1 MQVLLLLLL
10 ISTSS
15 LAAAN
20 QEAEALLKW
29 KSTLNVPTQFSSWA
43 AGTNPCNS
51 SWLGISCNGQGSIN
65 NITIMGYGLIATLD
79 TFSFSSFPNLVTLN
93 LANNSLYGFIP
104 SQMANLSELSF
115 LDLSWNH
122 FYGSIPSEI
131 GSLVRLSSLSLDLNQ
146 LSGYVPEEIGR
157 LTSLKTLRLAYNSFA
172 GPIPAGIGNL
182 TNLSILHLAQN
193 NFFGPIPE
201 MISSLKALTK
211 LDLSGNN
218 LTGLIPPF
226 IGNLTRLNNLF
237 ISDNKLSGPIPRN
250 IGELKS
256 LNDLQLYTN
265 SLTGSIPR
273 SIGKLKG
280 LVQLTLSGNQLSG
293 SIPEEIGDLKSLKIL
308 NLNTNNLTGSIP
320 ASIGNI
326 PNITYIGLAGNQLS
340 GSLPVGFNNL
350 TSLRKLE
357 SLNLAANNLNGSVP
371 SAIGNLTNLSILQL
385 RKNYFFGPIPEMI
398 SSLKALVKLDLSG
411 NQLSGSLPVGFN
423 NLTSL
428 RGFDVPANRFT
439 GSLPE
444 DICIGRLLMV
454 FTAYNNSFTGPVPR
468 SLKNCSSLTRLRLHM
483 NQLTGNISEYFGF
496 YPDLKVAELSDNRL
510 HGELQPFNWDILYN
524 LSTLKIDRN
533 NLSGEVPSEIWK
545 APNLN
550 LLDLSSNRLTGPIPK
565 ELGRLRLFSLSL
577 NDNQLSGNVPLGLGN
592 LVELESLNLASNNL
606 NGSVPK
612 QLGYSPK
619 LRTLNLSTNMFTGSV
634 PPEIG
639 KLQNLITMDLSHN
652 LLTGDI
658 PRGLGDMV
666 FLETLNLSRNSF
678 MGSIPAGKWLSLG
691 AVNVSYNQ
699 FEGPIPETET
709 FRRAPF
715 EALRSNKNL
724 CGNNSVLDPCPQDK
738 HDSKES
744 KRPTY
749 RIVFP
754 TIAGGVV
761 LILIS
766 NVVVFFV
773 YRRLKARNADSGSD
787 YSYIFSSWGDEGKLT
802 YESII
807 QATDSFDSKH
817 QIGFGSSG
825 SVYKAV
831 LSQVVAVK
839 KLHDQ
844 SEEEEGRIRLNW
856 RAFRREI
863 RALTNIKH
871 RNIVKLHGFFS
882 NVHHSLL
889 VYEFIERGSLRTVLR
904 DEELAKELNWS
915 KRVNVVKGVANALK
929 YMHHECCPP
938 FIHRDISSNNVLLDL
953 DHEAHV
959 SDFGT
964 ARFLKPD
971 DRNSS
976 LFAGTFGYVA
986 PERAYMEKVDE
997 RCDVYSFG
1005 VVALEVILGK
1015 HPGDLIESLSAS
1027 EVRLEGGHTTS
1038 VSTLLK
1044 DLLDDRISSPSD
1056 GSEVVKEVVAIT
1068 RLALACVHV
1077 EPSSR
1082 PTMQQVTMELVPFV
1096 MPPLTHP
1103 FSQVTLEELL
1113 SARPT
1118 TMP

>member
-1 MQVLLLLLL
+1 MNPPFSTPSQLITNLQVLLLLILV
-10 ISTSS
+10 STSS

-51 SWLGISCNGQGSIN
+51 SWLGISCNGQGSID

-93 LANNSLYGFIP
+93 LTNNSIYGFIP
-104 SQMANLSELSF
+104 SHIANLSQLSF
-115 LDLSWNH
+115 LDLSRNH

-131 GSLVRLSSLSLDLNQ
+131 GSLTRLSSLSLALNNLNGSIPTSLCNLTDLFFLRLDLNQ
-146 LSGYVPEEIGR
+146 LSGYVPEDIGR
-157 LTSLKTLRLAYNSFA
+157 LTSLETLRLAYNSFA
-172 GPIPAGIGNL
+172 GP
-182 TNLSILHLAQN
+182 
-193 NFFGPIPE
+193 
-201 MISSLKALTK
+201 
-211 LDLSGNN
+211 
-218 LTGLIPPF
+218 
-226 IGNLTRLNNLF
+226 
-237 ISDNKLSGPIPRN
+237 
-250 IGELKS
+250 
-256 LNDLQLYTN
+256 
-265 SLTGSIPR
+265 
-273 SIGKLKG
+273 
-280 LVQLTLSGNQLSG
+280 
-293 SIPEEIGDLKSLKIL
+293 
-308 NLNTNNLTGSIP
+308 
-320 ASIGNI
+320 
-326 PNITYIGLAGNQLS
+326 
-340 GSLPVGFNNL
+340 
-350 TSLRKLE
+350 
-357 SLNLAANNLNGSVP
+357 VP

-398 SSLKALVKLDLSG
+398 SSLKALVKLDLSGNNLTGLIPPSIGNLTQLDNLFISENKLSGPIPSEIGKLKSLTDLQFYTNRLTGSIPRSVGNLKGLVQLALSGNRLSGSIPEEIGELTSLIVLNLNTNNLTGSVPASIGNITNIHYIGLAG

-986 PERAYMEKVDE
+986 PGMPSFYDLRVYYVVRNFHLFFNLIFAERAYMEKVDE

>member
-1 MQVLLLLLL
+1 MNPPFSNHMQVLLLLLL

-131 GSLVRLSSLSLDLNQ
+131 GSLVRLSSLSLALNNLNGSIPTSLWNLTDLFFLRLDLNQ

-350 TSLRKLE
+350 TSLR
-357 SLNLAANNLNGSVP
+357 S
-371 SAIGNLTNLSILQL
+371 
-385 RKNYFFGPIPEMI
+385 
-398 SSLKALVKLDLSG
+398 
-411 NQLSGSLPVGFN
+411 
-423 NLTSL
+423 
-428 RGFDVPANRFT
+428 FDVPSNRLT

-444 DICIGRLLMV
+444 DICIGRLLRV
-454 FTAYNNSFTGPVPR
+454 FTAFNNSFTGPIPR
-468 SLKNCSSLTRLRLHM
+468 SLKNCSSLRRLRLHM

-524 LSTLKIDRN
+524 LSTLKIGRN

-550 LLDLSSNRLTGPIPK
+550 SLDLSSNRLTGPIPK

-592 LVELESLNLASNNL
+592 LVELESLNLAANNL

-612 QLGYSPK
+612 QLGNCPK
-619 LRTLNLSTNMFTGSV
+619 LRTLNMSTNMFTGSV

-639 KLQNLITMDLSHN
+639 KLQTLTILDLSHN

-658 PRGLGDMV
+658 PPGLGDMV
-666 FLETLNLSRNSF
+666 FLEILNLSRNSF
-678 MGSIPAGKWLSLG
+678 MGSIPTGKWLSLG

-699 FEGPIPETET
+699 LEGPIPETGT

-724 CGNNSVLDPCPQDK
+724 CGNNSFLDPCPQDK
-738 HDSKES
+738 LDSTKS

-749 RIVFP
+749 KIVFP
-754 TIAGGVV
+754 AIAGGLM
-761 LILIS
+761 LILMS
-766 NVVVFFV
+766 NVVVFIV
-773 YRRLKARNADSGSD
+773 YQRLKARNADSGSD
-787 YSYIFSSWGDEGKLT
+787 YLYIFSNWGDGGKLT

-844 SEEEEGRIRLNW
+844 SEEEVGRIRSNW

-871 RNIVKLHGFFS
+871 RNIVKLYGFFS

-889 VYEFIERGSLRTVLR
+889 VYEFIERGSLRIVLR
-904 DEELAKELNWS
+904 DEEQAKELNWS
-915 KRVNVVKGVANALK
+915 KRVNVVKGVANALE
-929 YMHHECCPP
+929 YMHHKCCPP

-971 DRNSS
+971 DQNSS
-976 LFAGTFGYVA
+976 SFAGTFGYVA
-986 PERAYMEKVDE
+986 PERAYLHKVDE

-1015 HPGDLIESLSAS
+1015 HPGDLIESISAS
-1027 EVRLEGGHTTS
+1027 NVRLEAEHTTS

-1044 DLLDDRISSPSD
+1044 DLIDDRISSPSD
-1056 GSEVVKEVVAIT
+1056 GSEVDKEVVAIT
-1068 RLALACVHV
+1068 RLALACVRV

-1103 FSQVTLEELL
+1103 FSEVTLEELL
-1113 SARPT
+1113 
-1118 TMP
+1118 

>member
-1 MQVLLLLLL
+1 
-10 ISTSS
+10 
-15 LAAAN
+15 
-20 QEAEALLKW
+20 
-29 KSTLNVPTQFSSWA
+29 
-43 AGTNPCNS
+43 
-51 SWLGISCNGQGSIN
+51 
-65 NITIMGYGLIATLD
+65 MGYGLIATLD

-131 GSLVRLSSLSLDLNQ
+131 GSLVRLSSLS
-146 LSGYVPEEIGR
+146 
-157 LTSLKTLRLAYNSFA
+157 
-172 GPIPAGIGNL
+172 
-182 TNLSILHLAQN
+182 

-340 GSLPVGFNNL
+340 GSLPRLFSLSLNDNQLSGNVPLGLGNL
-350 TSLRKLE
+350 VELE

-371 SAIGNLTNLSILQL
+371 KQLGNCPKLRTLNMSTNMFTGSVPPEIGKLQTLTI
-385 RKNYFFGPIPEMI
+385 
-398 SSLKALVKLDLSG
+398 LDLSH
-411 NQLSGSLPVGFN
+411 NLLTVTRLSSLSLALN
-423 NLTSL
+423 NLN
-428 RGFDVPANRFT
+428 G
-439 GSLPE
+439 
-444 DICIGRLLMV
+444 
-454 FTAYNNSFTGPVPR
+454 

-577 NDNQLSGNVPLGLGN
+577 NDNQLS
-592 LVELESLNLASNNL
+592 
-606 NGSVPK
+606 
-612 QLGYSPK
+612 
-619 LRTLNLSTNMFTGSV
+619 
-634 PPEIG
+634 
-639 KLQNLITMDLSHN
+639 
-652 LLTGDI
+652 
-658 PRGLGDMV
+658 
-666 FLETLNLSRNSF
+666 
-678 MGSIPAGKWLSLG
+678 
-691 AVNVSYNQ
+691 
-699 FEGPIPETET
+699 
-709 FRRAPF
+709 
-715 EALRSNKNL
+715 
-724 CGNNSVLDPCPQDK
+724 
-738 HDSKES
+738 
-744 KRPTY
+744 
-749 RIVFP
+749 
-754 TIAGGVV
+754 
-761 LILIS
+761 
-766 NVVVFFV
+766 
-773 YRRLKARNADSGSD
+773 
-787 YSYIFSSWGDEGKLT
+787 
-802 YESII
+802 
-807 QATDSFDSKH
+807 
-817 QIGFGSSG
+817 
-825 SVYKAV
+825 
-831 LSQVVAVK
+831 SQVVAVK

>member
-122 FYGSIPSEI
+122 FY
-131 GSLVRLSSLSLDLNQ
+131 
-146 LSGYVPEEIGR
+146 
-157 LTSLKTLRLAYNSFA
+157 

-340 GSLPVGFNNL
+340 GSLPEIGKLQTLTILDLSHNL
-350 TSLRKLE
+350 LT
-357 SLNLAANNLNGSVP
+357 GGPVP

-411 NQLSGSLPVGFN
+411 NNLTGLIPPSIGNLTQLDNLFISENKLSGPIPSEIGKLKSLTDLQFY
-423 NLTSL
+423 T
-428 RGFDVPANRFT
+428 NRLT